1 MGRTDDVFKAA
12 GIADPF
18 LDETNP
24 YIVALLQLPPKERK
38 AIVRQ
43 VVLLCMA
50 IEGLDPEG
58 GLELAAKLGAWLN
71 GQRAAVLQEDYDLRK
86 FREDKGNGRKKTR

>member
-50 IEGLDPEG
+50 IQ
-58 GLELAAKLGAWLN
+58 GLEPVEALELLAKLGMWLN
-71 GQRAAVLQEDYDLRK
+71 ERPQAAEYGLHFAGLQLFLK
-86 FREDKGNGRKKTR
+86 LQK